1 MGFPLKAKSHP
12 FHYFNLS
19 FSDTFLLIFI
29 SFCHTVK
36 TRNELLTVQSY
47 SSRGHSFLFVLFPYL
62 FLYPCNFCF
71 SFFTCHPSD
80 ILGNNNPVIRKIFF
94 LHGNPS
100 QIQIIQRFGISFALL
115 YKIRFILIFSAIPSY
130 LPNFFQLTPN
140 IKSVAKSTS
149 QFLDSCLRKSHIN

>member
-47 SSRGHSFLFVLFPYL
+47 SSREYSFLFVLFPYL

-80 ILGNNNPVIRKIFF
+80 ILGNNNPVICKIFF

-115 YKIRFILIFSAIPSY
+115 YKIQFILSIFCRQIY
-130 LPNFFQLTPN
+130 
-140 IKSVAKSTS
+140 STS
-149 QFLDSCLRKSHIN
+149 FS